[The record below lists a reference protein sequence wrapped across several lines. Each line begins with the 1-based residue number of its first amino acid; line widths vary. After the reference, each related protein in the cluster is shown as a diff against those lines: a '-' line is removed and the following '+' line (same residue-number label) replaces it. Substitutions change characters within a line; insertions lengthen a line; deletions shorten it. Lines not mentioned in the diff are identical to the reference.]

1 MIKVVSIKR
10 EADDKARI
18 VAFADTKAEVTSAS
32 VAMEGLPEGTVLAYG
47 SIVYTASGD
56 VAFLKSDNSWNWV

>member
-10 EADDKARI
+10 EADGKARI
-18 VAFADTKAEVTSAS
+18 VAFADTKSEVTSAS
-32 VAMEGLPEGTVLAYG
+32 VAMEGLPEGTELAYG
-47 SIVYTASGD
+47 SIVYTASAD

>member
-18 VAFADTKAEVTSAS
+18 VAYADTKAEVTSAS
-32 VAMEGLPEGTVLAYG
+32 VAMEGLPTGTVLAYG
-47 SIVYTASGD
+47 SIVYTASAD

>member
-10 EADDKARI
+10 EADNKARI

-32 VAMEGLPEGTVLAYG
+32 VAMEGLPEGTTLAYG
-47 SIVYTASGD
+47 SCVYTASAD
-56 VAFLKSDNSWNWV
+56 VAFLKSDDTWNWI

>member
-32 VAMEGLPEGTVLAYG
+32 VAMEGLPEGTTLAYG
-47 SIVYTASGD
+47 SCVYTSSAD
-56 VAFLKSDNSWNWV
+56 VAFLKSDNTWNWI